1 VLGLDKARPRVSSL
15 LAPSP
20 PRDRL
25 PPGGWLGREAVTA
38 VAHQEKE
45 EGVRRREK
53 GRAGDHLSARGG
65 NGSAGRTIEGAEPH
79 ERRCPYAFFR
89 GREERERAVMSG
101 EPCVWVPP
109 SIESRAN
116 GLR

>member
-1 VLGLDKARPRVSSL
+1 VA
-15 LAPSP
+15 
-20 PRDRL
+20 
-25 PPGGWLGREAVTA
+25 A

-53 GRAGDHLSARGG
+53 GRGRDHLSARGG

-89 GREERERAVMSG
+89 GRDMLIIEVKTGDGKYVRQIEFTPSANSLYEDTVIVGATKMHVMVAWSL
-101 EPCVWVPP
+101 VD
-109 SIESRAN
+109 
-116 GLR
+116 L